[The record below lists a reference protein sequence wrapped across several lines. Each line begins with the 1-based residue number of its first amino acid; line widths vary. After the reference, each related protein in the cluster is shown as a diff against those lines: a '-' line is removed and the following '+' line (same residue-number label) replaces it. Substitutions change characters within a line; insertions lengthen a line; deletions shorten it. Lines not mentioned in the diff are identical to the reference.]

1 VYSMNRRPLGW
12 PPSIVALVAI
22 ISAGCAVDDKDAIGG
37 DVGEEVMPP
46 SSDGDSTTDEPTTDN
61 DNEDGGDD
69 SVPPPPV
76 VCNDP
81 SAYTPYT
88 TAVHPTGK
96 VSAMPWHGAATTY
109 PASLEDFRG
118 YSPSMVECSNNK
130 STRSHLDVTAGCL
143 NAVADTHGQIVSTS
157 AGAFRAVVLGYTDAD
172 AAHAIRWTDQSIEYG
187 FFYTATSGDGV
198 LPGFKAFARYNTEED
213 LYVASWRMDG
223 VVQIQRKQCG
233 VYTPLKILKTFGAP
247 TPGTWHRMKFSAIG
261 NTLELYLDGVKVIT
275 VTDSA
280 FASGTMGI
288 RTDALTGAL
297 IDDWRVN

>member
-1 VYSMNRRPLGW
+1 M
-12 PPSIVALVAI
+12 
-22 ISAGCAVDDKDAIGG
+22 
-37 DVGEEVMPP
+37 P
-46 SSDGDSTTDEPTTDN
+46 SSDGDPTDDPTTDN
-61 DNEDGGDD
+61 DETQ
-69 SVPPPPV
+69 PPPPV

-88 TAVHPTGK
+88 TAAHPTGR

-109 PASLEDFRG
+109 PGSLEDFRD
-118 YSPSMVECSNNK
+118 YNVSMVECSNNK

-143 NAVADTHGQIVSTS
+143 NAIADTHGQVVSTS
-157 AGAFRAVVLGYTDAD
+157 AGAFRAIVLGYTDAD
-172 AAHAIRWTDQSIEYG
+172 TTHPIRWTDQSIEYG
-187 FFYTATSGDGV
+187 FFYTATSGPGV

-247 TPGTWHRMKFSAIG
+247 SPGTWHRMRFSAIG
-261 NTLELYLDGVKVIT
+261 NTLELTLDGVKVIT
-275 VTDSA
+275 VTDAA